1 MKGTVML
8 LKGKELAD
16 RIVAKLQ
23 TENYP
28 ELTLAVF
35 HPVGDGAAESYLKM
49 KEKWLRKI
57 NAVIRV
63 YPVSPSTPLVKF
75 YEQLDEVNSDPSVH
89 GIMVELPLPIEV
101 NYWNLHTKINPLKDV
116 DGITFHNQ
124 GEFFATITEKM
135 VPCTSVASIRLLEH
149 YDIPLV
155 GKHALV
161 IGRSNIVGLPLFK
174 LFLNRNATPTIA
186 HRHTFDMKTLI
197 RNSDIIAIAAGKKG
211 LVDSSDVKDGATVI
225 DIGINMVED
234 GGICG
239 DFNIASESEKER
251 INYSPVP
258 GGVGVVTNAVMLE
271 NLCKCYKFQ
280 NMRNNT
286 GF

>member
-1 MKGTVML
+1 ML
-8 LKGKELAD
+8 LKGKELAGK
-16 RIVAKLQ
+16 IVKKLQ
-23 TENYP
+23 NENLP
-28 ELTLAVF
+28 PLTLAVF
-35 HPVGDGAAESYLKM
+35 HPVGDQAAESYLKM
-49 KEKWLRKI
+49 KERWLKKI
-57 NAVIRV
+57 NAEIRV
-63 YPVSPSTPLVKF
+63 FPVYQSTPLVKF
-75 YEQLDEVNSDPSVH
+75 YEQLDEVNNDPSVH

-101 NYWNLHTKINPLKDV
+101 NYWNLHTKINPRKDV

-124 GEFFATITEKM
+124 GEFFATITEKI

-149 YDIPLV
+149 YEIPLV

-174 LFLNRNATPTIA
+174 LFLNRNATPAIA
-186 HRHTFDMKTLI
+186 HRHTHDMKTLVK
-197 RNSDIIAIAAGKKG
+197 NSDVIAIAAGKKG

-225 DIGINMVED
+225 DIGINMGED
-234 GGICG
+234 GKLCG
-239 DFNIASESEKER
+239 DFNITSENEKER

-271 NLCKCYKFQ
+271 NLSKCYKMLNNISQ
-280 NMRNNT
+280 N

>member
-1 MKGTVML
+1 ML

-16 RIVAKLQ
+16 KIVKKLQ
-23 TENYP
+23 NENFP
-28 ELTLAVF
+28 PLTLAVF

-49 KEKWLRKI
+49 KERWLKKI
-57 NAVIRV
+57 NAAIRV
-63 YPVSPSTPLVKF
+63 YPVSQSTPLVKF
-75 YEQLDEVNSDPSVH
+75 YEQLEEVNNDPSVH

-101 NYWNLHTKINPLKDV
+101 NYWNLHTKIKPKKDV

-124 GEFFATITEKM
+124 GEFFATITEKI

-149 YDIPLV
+149 YDIPMV
-155 GKHALV
+155 GKHAFV

-186 HRHTFDMKTLI
+186 HRHTFDMKTLVK
-197 RNSDIIAIAAGKKG
+197 NSDIIAIAAGKKD
-211 LVDSSDVKDGATVI
+211 LINSSDVKDGATVI
-225 DIGINMVED
+225 DIGINMKDD
-234 GGICG
+234 GSICG
-239 DFNIASESEKER
+239 DFNVTSESEKER

-271 NLCKCYKFQ
+271 NLYKCYKMQ
-280 NMRNNT
+280 HLASQSR
-286 GF
+286 

>member
-1 MKGTVML
+1 ML

-16 RIVAKLQ
+16 RIVNKLIN
-23 TENYP
+23 ENYP
-28 ELTLAVF
+28 QLTLAVF

-49 KEKWLRKI
+49 KEKWLKKI
-57 NAVIRV
+57 NAAIRV

-75 YEQLDEVNSDPSVH
+75 YEQLDDVNNDPSVH

-101 NYWNLHTKINPLKDV
+101 NYWNLHTKINPRKDV

-124 GEFFATITEKM
+124 GEFFATITEKI

-149 YDIPLV
+149 YNIPLV

-174 LFLNRNATPTIA
+174 LFLNRNATPSIA
-186 HRHTFDMKTLI
+186 HRHTFDMKTLVK
-197 RNSDIIAIAAGKKG
+197 NSDVIAIAAGKKG
-211 LVDSSDVKDGATVI
+211 LVDSKDVKDGATVI
-225 DIGINMVED
+225 DIGINLNED
-234 GGICG
+234 GSICG
-239 DFNIASESEKER
+239 DFTISSEHEKER

-271 NLCKCYKFQ
+271 NLCKCYK
-280 NMRNNT
+280 MLNNISGS